1 VLGDLGRRHLAGPDR
16 GGLLGH
22 REIVDLRHGNEQ

>member
-1 VLGDLGRRHLAGPDR
+1 VLSDLSRRQLAGPDR
-16 GGLLGH
+16 GGLLSH